1 MGQSE
6 DVMRKLMQQ
15 IARTQQREL
24 DCGEV
29 FVVLDLYTEAIIA
42 GEQDVREQF
51 ALVVQHLDLCPD
63 CVEEYE
69 ALLSVLQ
76 TKH

>member
-1 MGQSE
+1 MSQSE
-6 DVMRKLMQQ
+6 EAVRKLLIQ

-29 FVVLDLYTEAIIA
+29 FAVLDQYTEAIVA
-42 GEQDVREQF
+42 GEDVTDQF
-51 ALVVQHLDLCPD
+51 SLVVQHLDMCAD
-63 CVEEYE
+63 CLEEYE
-69 ALLSVLQ
+69 ALLTVLQ

>member
-1 MGQSE
+1 MSQSE
-6 DVMRKLMQQ
+6 DVLRKLMEQ

-29 FVVLDLYTEAIIA
+29 FAVLDQYTEAIVD
-42 GEQDVREQF
+42 GQDVSEEF
-51 ALVVQHLDLCPD
+51 ALVVQHLIICQD
-63 CVEEYE
+63 CLEEYE
-69 ALLSVLQ
+69 ALLSVIQ

>member
-1 MGQSE
+1 MDQNESAI
-6 DVMRKLMQQ
+6 RKLMEQ
-15 IARTQQREL
+15 IARTQQQEL

-29 FVVLDLYTEAIIA
+29 FAVLDQYTEAIVA
-42 GEQDVREQF
+42 GEDASDQF
-51 ALVVQHLDLCPD
+51 AQVVQHLDLCRD
-63 CVEEYE
+63 CLEEYE

>member
-1 MGQSE
+1 MGQSA
-6 DVMRKLMQQ
+6 DMMRKLMQM

-29 FVVLDLYTEAIIA
+29 FAVLDIYTEAIVA
-42 GEQDVREQF
+42 GEDVSEEF
-51 ALVVQHLDLCPD
+51 ALVIQHLDLCPD
-63 CVEEYE
+63 CLEEYE

-76 TKH
+76 TIH

>member
-1 MGQSE
+1 
-6 DVMRKLMQQ
+6 MQM
-15 IARTQQREL
+15 IARTEQREL

-29 FVVLDLYTEAIIA
+29 FAVLDLYTEAIVA
-42 GEQDVREQF
+42 GEDVSEEF
-51 ALVVQHLDLCPD
+51 DLVVQHLDLCRD
-63 CVEEYE
+63 CLEEYE

>member
-1 MGQSE
+1 MSQSE
-6 DVMRKLMQQ
+6 EMLKKLMQQ
-15 IARTQQREL
+15 IARTQEKEL

-29 FVVLDLYTEAIIA
+29 FAILDQYTEAVVE
-42 GEQDVREQF
+42 GKDVTAEF
-51 ALVVQHLDLCPD
+51 AQVVQHLDLCPD

-69 ALLSVLQ
+69 ALLSVIQ